1 MKKLIAIALAMT
13 MMLGLFVSPAYATEI
28 YFADI
33 PLSEEIQTYLYNRCM
48 EKGISFDLMVALI
61 DHESKFKKY
70 AASPTGD
77 HGLCQINLAANED
90 RIEKLGVYS
99 LYDEYSNIDI
109 AIDILSDLYSRY
121 EDTGVVLMA
130 YNMGETGARRLWEQ
144 GIWETEYS
152 VSIMT
157 KAQSLDYEERMEQW
171 YES

>member
-1 MKKLIAIALAMT
+1 MKKLIAIFISIATLLAI
-13 MMLGLFVSPAYATEI
+13 FVSPVYATEV
-28 YFADI
+28 YFSDI
-33 PLSEEIQTYLYNRCM
+33 PLSEEIQTYLYNRCVS
-48 EKGISFDLMVALI
+48 EGVSFDLIVALI
-61 DHESKFKKY
+61 GHESEFKKY
-70 AASPTGD
+70 AVSPTGD

-109 AIDILSDLYSRY
+109 ALDILSGLYSRY

-144 GIWETEYS
+144 GVWETEYS

-157 KAQSLDYEERMEQW
+157 KSQSLDYEERMAQW

>member
-90 RIEKLGVYS
+90 RIEEMGIYS
-99 LYDEYSNIDI
+99 LYDEYSNIDV
-109 AIDILSDLYSRY
+109 ALDILSNLYDRY
-121 EDTGVVLMA
+121 EDTGIVLMA
-130 YNMGETGARRLWEQ
+130 YNQGETGAKSLWEQ
-144 GIWETEYS
+144 GIWETDYT

-157 KAQSLDYEERMEQW
+157 EAKRLRYEERIEKL